1 MNTMHE
7 IYTSLV
13 EVTND
18 LSQSSYKEE
27 MMKQSDLFYIVYFWI
42 SMENHTLSKD
52 IITDEVFRRLHLRH
66 PVFRNLAWKYLDVL
80 RSEYLFPII
89 K

>member
-1 MNTMHE
+1 MNSMCE
-7 IYTSLV
+7 IYTTLV
-13 EVTND
+13 EVT
-18 LSQSSYKEE
+18 KE
-27 MMKQSDLFYIVYFWI
+27 MITQSDLFYIVYFWI

-52 IITDEVFRRLHLRH
+52 IITDEVFRKLHLRH